1 MGDSSTGG
9 DVAAAAN
16 RRQAVGRYGEDI
28 ACRYLAS
35 HGMVV
40 LERNWRCREGEID
53 IVAADG
59 ATIVVCEVK
68 TRTSGAYGLP
78 QEAVTWRK
86 AARLRAL
93 ARLWLDGARGRDLSG
108 PERTSPRR
116 VRVDVIAVTLPS
128 RGAAVVEHLRDAC

>member
-1 MGDSSTGG
+1 
-9 DVAAAAN
+9 
-16 RRQAVGRYGEDI
+16 VGRYGEDL
-28 ACRYLAS
+28 ACRFLVS

-53 IVAADG
+53 IVAVDG

-68 TRTSGAYGLP
+68 TRTTAAYGPP

-93 ARLWLDGARGRDLSG
+93 ARLWLDGAWARDMVG
-108 PERTSPRR
+108 PTGGGARR
-116 VRVDVIAVTLPS
+116 VRVDVIAVTLPP